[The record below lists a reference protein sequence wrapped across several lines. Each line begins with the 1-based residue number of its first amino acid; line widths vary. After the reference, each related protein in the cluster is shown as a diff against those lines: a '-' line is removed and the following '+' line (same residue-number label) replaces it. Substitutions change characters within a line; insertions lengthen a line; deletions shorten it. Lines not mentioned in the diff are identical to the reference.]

1 MFQIGLNPFLNSHA
15 PLILLIKTQPEALVG
30 FAPADSPAN
39 PNARKSQQCKR
50 NFHGRA
56 GRYFLIT
63 AHRHA
68 AGTELMA
75 GGGEPVMLGGGHWNF
90 THNRNANIAAGILQ
104 KQRFPGPDPL
114 LGSPTFPWVL

>member
-1 MFQIGLNPFLNSHA
+1 MFQIGLNPFLNSHT

-75 GGGEPVMLGGGHWNF
+75 GGGEPVILGGGQCNF
-90 THNRNANIAAGILQ
+90 SPNRNAKKAAERLPN
-104 KQRFPGPDPL
+104 QRL
-114 LGSPTFPWVL
+114 LGWAQ